1 MGSCLVAWAA
11 VRGRDAR
18 GHTSGIYLLLYLGKI
33 HQMVMF
39 TMLKKFGSGLVRN
52 RRATAMLLVLMV
64 PSSSGADKKKHGAER
79 GMLEKMEA
87 VPCGAKERGFT
98 GLGSIF
104 ASAGVTAVNSNEK
117 LCPQYL
123 LRTDDVEYHI
133 RPVDGKHP
141 VILPI
146 GKEGEFKI
154 KNDKMYLK
162 VPDGDRKTRAYQV
175 VSMKP
180 VGTESSGFENSA
192 YRPEDRREEHKSADK
207 LAARPIQ
214 KSDRSE
220 PPQSH

>member
-1 MGSCLVAWAA
+1 MSM
-11 VRGRDAR
+11 
-18 GHTSGIYLLLYLGKI
+18 KI
-33 HQMVMF
+33 SV
-39 TMLKKFGSGLVRN
+39 L
-52 RRATAMLLVLMV
+52 TAMLLVLIV
-64 PSSSGADKKKHGAER
+64 PSSSGADKKKHGTDR

-87 VPCGAKERGFT
+87 VPCGAKERGLT

-104 ASAGVTAVNSNEK
+104 GSAGVTAVNSNEK

-123 LRTDDVEYHI
+123 LRTDEVEYHI

-154 KNDKMYLK
+154 KNDKMFLK

-180 VGTESSGFENSA
+180 VGTEGSGLENSA

-220 PPQSH
+220 PPQNY